1 MKKLTPQNVFV
12 IKLRKYASPY
22 YLKLWHEKNN
32 HIGHLKHIEAGK
44 RHFEFFIKL
53 YEHVTKTKYDDLFFE
68 YAFSMADCAKEILE
82 SDYQILQFEGEA
94 YTTYVF
100 DKDNSELISFFMD
113 NITEIPYKIMKRSRY
128 WMWYDK
134 PQTTYLRDLFRLDP
148 ERKAELLKI
157 KKK

>member
-22 YLKLWHEKNN
+22 YLNLWHKKNSR
-32 HIGHLKHIEAGK
+32 IGHLKHIEAADK
-44 RHFEFFIKL
+44 YHKFFVKL

-68 YAFSMADCAKEILE
+68 YGLSMGDCAREILH
-82 SDYQILQFEGEA
+82 SDYQILQFEGGA
-94 YTTYVF
+94 YTTYAF
-100 DKDNSELISFFMD
+100 DKDNTELISFFMD
-113 NITEIPYKIMKRSRY
+113 NITEIPYKILKRSRY

-134 PQTTYLRDLFRLDP
+134 PQTTRLRDLFRLDP
-148 ERKAELLKI
+148 ESKAELLKI